1 MWLQK
6 VKEKLDKGAYT
17 QRDIFKKD
25 ILQIFENARIYN
37 AKDSIFYKF
46 ADILQTFTQ
55 PLLDKL
61 KETKLDIE
69 IRKKTQFTA

>member
-69 IRKKTQFTA
+69 IRKKT